1 MMVVVL
7 QHRPGFPLLLPGVV
21 GRAVVLRFLSGRAA
35 FLLLRACGILVLS
48 PGKGSVFWS
57 ISSLL
62 SRGFS
67 MPENPC
73 GHGVYIQVHFSTFLG
88 HCEKPCGSRR
98 FVLQCRWAH
107 LFVPRR
113 VLWYTCLRPRAIF
126 GLILSVVV
134 VARGF
139 FMPSH
144 FEHIN
149 SMPSHFEHISS
160 AISALKSATSALK
173 CHCSAFQGHCEN
185 PYGSRRF
192 VLQCRSVPFACGHVL
207 WYTCR

>member
-35 FLLLRACGILVLS
+35 FPLLRTCGILVLS

-62 SRGFS
+62 SRGFP

-88 HCEKPCGSRR
+88 HCGNPYGSRR
-98 FVLQCRWAH
+98 FALQCRWAR
-107 LFVPRR
+107 FVLGR
-113 VLWYTCLRPRAIF
+113 VLWYTCLRPRAMCGFWSF
-126 GLILSVVV
+126 GCC
-134 VARGF
+134 RPRF
-139 FMPSH
+139 FHALLASCESRNPTK
-144 FEHIN
+144 N
-149 SMPSHFEHISS
+149 SDI
-160 AISALKSATSALK
+160 K
-173 CHCSAFQGHCEN
+173 C
-185 PYGSRRF
+185 RKLT
-192 VLQCRSVPFACGHVL
+192 LQCHPRAL
-207 WYTCR
+207 